1 MRVAQRFLIM
11 AGAALALAAA
21 PWSVLRASAADA
33 SDGAPRILSIG
44 GDITE
49 ILYDLGQ
56 QDKIV
61 AVDVTSQFPA
71 RALKEKKSVGY
82 MRALSAE
89 GALSVSPTLIIAS
102 EDAGPPE
109 VVKALKSSGVRYV
122 DIDDKPSA
130 DGVPA
135 KIRHIGSV
143 VGADDAAQELAAKVE
158 AEFAALQKERTLIK
172 TRKKALFV
180 LAIQNGR
187 ATVAGTATSADSI
200 LQLAGVDNA
209 AAAVSGFKAVSDEQ
223 LTEFAPDV
231 VVMMRRGSSD
241 DHNAGEALTLPGLS
255 QSPAAKTKR
264 LVAMDG
270 LYLLGFGPRA
280 PAAARELMTAIYSE
294 GGRAAAVP

>member
-1 MRVAQRFLIM
+1 MRVASRLFIM
-11 AGAALALAAA
+11 TCAAFGGAFTLAFAHCAMAAE
-21 PWSVLRASAADA
+21 ASAG
-33 SDGAPRILSIG
+33 SPRILSIG

-61 AVDVTSQFPA
+61 AVDVTSQFPPE
-71 RALKEKKSVGY
+71 ALKEKKSVGY

-89 GALSVSPTLIIAS
+89 GALSVNPTLIIAS
-102 EDAGPPE
+102 DGAGPPE
-109 VVKALKSSGVRYV
+109 VVSALKSSGVRYI

-130 DGVPA
+130 QGVPA

-143 VGADDAAQELAAKVE
+143 VGADDAAKALAVKVE
-158 AEFAALQKERTLIK
+158 SEFAALENDRKQIK
-172 TRKKALFV
+172 SRKKALFI

-187 ATVAGTATSADSI
+187 ATVAGSGTSADSI

-209 AAAVSGFKAVSDEQ
+209 AAGVNGFKPVSDEQ

-231 VVMMRRGSSD
+231 VVMMRRGTTD
-241 DHNAGEALTLPGLS
+241 DHNATQALSLPGLS
-255 QSPAAKTKR
+255 QSPAAKTGR

-280 PAAARELMTAIYSE
+280 PSAARDLMKTIYAEDGHAAAM
-294 GGRAAAVP
+294 P

>member
-1 MRVAQRFLIM
+1 MRVATRLFIM
-11 AGAALALAAA
+11 ASAALAAA
-21 PWSVLRASAADA
+21 VTPSFSHRATAADA
-33 SDGAPRILSIG
+33 AAETPRILSIG

-61 AVDVTSQFPA
+61 AVDVTSQFPPG
-71 RALKEKKSVGY
+71 ALKEKKSVGY

-89 GALSVSPTLIIAS
+89 GTLSVNPTLIIAS
-102 EDAGPPE
+102 DGAGPPE
-109 VVKALKSSGVRYV
+109 VVNALKSSGVRYV
-122 DIDDKPSA
+122 DIADKPSA
-130 DGVPA
+130 EGVPA

-143 VGADDAAQELAAKVE
+143 VGADDAAKALASKVE
-158 AEFAALQKERTLIK
+158 SEFAALENDRKQIK
-172 TRKKALFV
+172 TRKKALFI

-187 ATVAGTATSADSI
+187 ATVAGSGTSADSI

-209 AAAVSGFKAVSDEQ
+209 AAGVNGFKPVSDEQ

-231 VVMMRRGSSD
+231 VVMMRRGTTD
-241 DHNAGEALTLPGLS
+241 DHNASQALSLPGLS
-255 QSPAAKTKR
+255 QSPAAKTNS

-280 PAAARELMTAIYSE
+280 PSAARDLMNAIYVKGGHAAAA
-294 GGRAAAVP
+294 P

>member
-1 MRVAQRFLIM
+1 MRVATRLFIM
-11 AGAALALAAA
+11 AGVALAAA
-21 PWSVLRASAADA
+21 ATPSFSHRAMAADA
-33 SDGAPRILSIG
+33 PVGTQRILSIG

-61 AVDVTSQFPA
+61 AVDVTSQFPPE
-71 RALKEKKSVGY
+71 ALKEKKSVGY

-89 GALSVSPTLIIAS
+89 GTLSVSPTLIIAS
-102 EDAGPPE
+102 DGAGPPE
-109 VVKALKSSGVRYV
+109 VVNALKSSGVRYV
-122 DIDDKPSA
+122 DIADKPSA
-130 DGVPA
+130 EGVPA

-143 VGADDAAQELAAKVE
+143 VGADDAAKALASKVE
-158 AEFAALQKERTLIK
+158 SEFAALENDRKQIK
-172 TRKKALFV
+172 TRKKALFI

-187 ATVAGTATSADSI
+187 ATVAGAGTSADSI

-209 AAAVSGFKAVSDEQ
+209 AAGVNGFKPVSDEQ

-231 VVMMRRGSSD
+231 VVMMRRGTTD
-241 DHNAGEALTLPGLS
+241 DHNASQALSLPGLS
-255 QSPAAKTKR
+255 QSPAAKTKS

-280 PAAARELMTAIYSE
+280 PSAARDLMKAIYTEGGHAAAT
-294 GGRAAAVP
+294 P